1 MNRAFH
7 RLPFLASALAF
18 LALLNPCG
26 VSQTHELKQELT
38 GASTWFGGDN
48 RPNSRRTVGVGQ
60 LVLMDTSMTV
70 NSFSFRF
77 ESPFDF
83 IMNPTGGGHEV
94 TLRMHVRNRAGVIM
108 KTADVTVPA
117 SFTSGWVTWDGLGI
131 PVTQGVKLFFTAYL
145 VGGFD
150 VNMYYT
156 GFTASASN
164 PYSEGTLMLKDG
176 QSDADLDA
184 WTDWVPNSAWDA
196 AFRLTGTLL
205 STGTDDVQLRETPAL
220 RLAQNHPNP
229 VRSSTAFDVTVS
241 QRSAVALEVY
251 DAAGRSVRT
260 IFEGQI
266 DAGTHRIQW
275 TDASLPNGVYTVL
288 LRSGRNSTT
297 RMLTVLR

>member
-1 MNRAFH
+1 MHRAFH

-18 LALLNPCG
+18 VALLNPCG
-26 VSQTHELKQELT
+26 VSQTRELKQELM

-60 LVLMDTSMTV
+60 LVLMDTGMTV
-70 NSFSFRF
+70 NSFAFHF
-77 ESPFDF
+77 ETPFDF
-83 IMNPTGGGHEV
+83 VLNPTGTGHEV
-94 TLRMHVRNRAGVIM
+94 NLRMHVRNRAGVIM

-196 AFRLTGTLL
+196 AFRLTGTVPT
-205 STGTDDVQLRETPAL
+205 TGTDRTPQREAPAL
-220 RLAQNHPNP
+220 QLAQNHPNP
-229 VRSSTAFDVTVS
+229 MRSTTAFTFTVS
-241 QRSAVALEVY
+241 QRSPVALELY
-251 DAAGRSVRT
+251 NAAGMKTHTLFDGDV
-260 IFEGQI
+260 
-266 DAGTHRIQW
+266 DAGTHFLQW
-275 TDASLPNGVYTVL
+275 SDPALPNGVYRVV
-288 LRSGRNSTT
+288 LRSGRNATS

>member
-1 MNRAFH
+1 MKTAWYRMC
-7 RLPFLASALAF
+7 RIASAGMLC
-18 LALLNPCG
+18 ALLSPHG
-26 VSQTHELKQELT
+26 VSQSHEVKQELT
-38 GASTWFGGDN
+38 GANTWFGGDN

-60 LVLMDTSMTV
+60 LVLMDTSMIV
-70 NSFSFRF
+70 NSFAFHF

-83 IMNPTGGGHEV
+83 ILNPTGSGHEV
-94 TLRMHVRNRAGVIM
+94 TLRMHVRNRAGVIV
-108 KTADVTVPA
+108 KSADVTVPA

-131 PVTQGVKLFFTAYL
+131 PVTQGIKLFFTAYL

-150 VNMYYT
+150 PNMY
-156 GFTASASN
+156 FNAFSASATD

-205 STGTDDVQLRETPAL
+205 STGTDDALLRETPAL
-220 RLAQNHPNP
+220 HLAQNHPNP

-241 QRSAVALEVY
+241 HRSAVALEVY
-251 DAAGRSVRT
+251 DAAGRNVRT
-260 IFEGQI
+260 IFDGQI

-288 LRSGRNSTT
+288 LRSGRNSTS